1 MRRLPVLFCSRTCV
15 QPLALLVL
23 TKANMRI
30 AFMGTAELA
39 VPCLEAVAK
48 MPGHEVV
55 AVVTQPDRPKGRDLK
70 PSPPP
75 VKVAAERLGFPVQQ
89 PLKIREP
96 AAIDSVRAMRPDL
109 VIIVAYGQILPKSV
123 LEIPRFGCVNVHT
136 SLLPRWRGAA
146 PIQHAILHGDRET
159 GVTTMYID
167 EHMDTGDIIL
177 QRSEPIRADDTSA
190 TLHDRLAKLGAEL
203 LVETVAQVAEGK
215 APRAK
220 QDEISA
226 TYAKKIAKEDG
237 RVDWTRSAIEIERQV
252 RAFNPWPSAYTQLGD
267 LMLKIWKAEV
277 VENVIGNPG
286 EVLADFVVATG
297 RGGLRIL
304 ELQPA
309 NSKRMAV
316 DAFLRGHPVKCG
328 TVMG

>member
-1 MRRLPVLFCSRTCV
+1 
-15 QPLALLVL
+15 
-23 TKANMRI
+23 MRI
-30 AFMGTAELA
+30 AFLGTAELA
-39 VPCLEAVAK
+39 VPCFEAVAK
-48 MPGHEVV
+48 IPGHEVV
-55 AVVTQPDRPKGRDLK
+55 VVVTQPDRPKGRDLK
-70 PSPPP
+70 PTSPP
-75 VKVAAERLGFPVQQ
+75 VKVTAERLGLPIQQ

-96 AAIDSVRAMRPDL
+96 DAIDSLRAAQPEL
-109 VIIVAYGQILPKSV
+109 IIVVAYGQILPVSV
-123 LEIPRFGCVNVHT
+123 LEIPQLGCINVHT

-146 PIQHAILHGDRET
+146 PIQYAILHGDRET
-159 GVTTMYID
+159 GVTTMYMD

-177 QRSEPIRADDTSA
+177 QRSERIRADDTGA

-203 LVETVAQVAEGK
+203 LVETVAQIAGGK

-220 QDEISA
+220 QDETLA

-237 RVDWTRSAIEIERQV
+237 RIDWTKSAVEIERQI

-277 VENVIGNPG
+277 VEGVTSNPG

-297 RGGLRIL
+297 HGGLRVR

-316 DAFLRGHPVKCG
+316 DAFLRGHTVKSG

>member
-1 MRRLPVLFCSRTCV
+1 
-15 QPLALLVL
+15 
-23 TKANMRI
+23 MRI

-39 VPCLEAVAK
+39 VPCFEAVAK
-48 MPGHEVV
+48 LPGHEVV
-55 AVVTQPDRPKGRDLK
+55 VVVTQPDRPKGRDLR

-75 VKVAAERLGFPVQQ
+75 VKVAAERLGFAVRQ
-89 PLKIREP
+89 PLKIRESD
-96 AAIDSVRAMRPDL
+96 AIDSLRTARPDL
-109 VIIVAYGQILPKSV
+109 VIVVAYGQILPKSV
-123 LEIPRFGCVNVHT
+123 LEIPRLGCVNVHT

-146 PIQHAILHGDRET
+146 PIQYAILHGDLET
-159 GVTTMYID
+159 GVTTMYMD
-167 EHMDTGDIIL
+167 EHMDNGDIIL
-177 QRSEPIRADDTSA
+177 QRSERVRADDTSA

-203 LVETVAQVAEGK
+203 LVETVAQIAEGK

-220 QDEISA
+220 QDEMLA

-237 RVDWTRSAIEIERQV
+237 RIDWTRPAVEIERQV
-252 RAFNPWPSAYTQLGD
+252 RAFNPWPSAYTRLGD

-277 VENVIGNPG
+277 VKSVTGNPG
-286 EVLADFVVATG
+286 EISPDFVVVTG
-297 RGGLRIL
+297 HGGLRVL

-316 DAFLRGHPVKCG
+316 GAFLRGHPVKSG